1 MSAVAHV
8 RGTEMELKSVKVDI
22 PENAN
27 VIIGQTHFIKTTEDL
42 YEAIVSSVPQAKFG
56 LAFCEA
62 SGPCLIRV
70 DGNDDGL
77 KELAAENAKR
87 IGAGHSFIVYLV
99 DAYPIN
105 VLNRIKDLE
114 EVCSIFCA
122 TANPVDVIVAEN
134 ERGRGILGVI
144 DGEKPKGVE
153 AAKDV
158 EDRKAFL
165 RMIGYKR

>member
-1 MSAVAHV
+1 MGAQFAH
-8 RGTEMELKSVKVDI
+8 RPPFHE
-22 PENAN
+22 
-27 VIIGQTHFIKTTEDL
+27 
-42 YEAIVSSVPQAKFG
+42 
-56 LAFCEA
+56 
-62 SGPCLIRV
+62 V

-77 KELAAENAKR
+77 KKLAAENAKR